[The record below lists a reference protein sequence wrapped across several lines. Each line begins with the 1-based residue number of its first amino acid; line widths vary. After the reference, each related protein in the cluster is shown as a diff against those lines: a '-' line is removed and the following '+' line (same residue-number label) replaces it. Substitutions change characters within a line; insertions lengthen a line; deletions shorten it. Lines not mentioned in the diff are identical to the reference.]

1 MARNVNSIAR
11 CSTYKLCHIA
21 RFADYKIG
29 SKHRAG
35 QGRAGTEQ
43 GLCDRQLAGPGQF
56 VESLAQ
62 VVSWAVGQVRVPH
75 ETGWSAMAKRRSPA
89 SRIDRPTDCL
99 SLCPSVLVCVCV
111 SSLCPAPGPIGTGC
125 LALPAWAVLVVWTWG
140 RLRGLAWYTPASWQR
155 SQFKTRLAP
164 KSMANFLC
172 CSLVSA
178 ALQF

>member
-29 SKHRAG
+29 SKQRSTQGRTG

-43 GLCDRQLAGPGQF
+43 GLCGRQLAGPGQF
-56 VESLAQ
+56 VESLAP

-99 SLCPSVLVCVCV
+99 SICPSVFVCVCV
-111 SSLCPAPGPIGTGC
+111 C
-125 LALPAWAVLVVWTWG
+125 LACAQHQVRSVQAVCRCLLGLCLWCGHGAGCVAWRGTHPHRGSG
-140 RLRGLAWYTPASWQR
+140 R
-155 SQFKTRLAP
+155 
-164 KSMANFLC
+164 
-172 CSLVSA
+172 SLKPD
-178 ALQF
+178 